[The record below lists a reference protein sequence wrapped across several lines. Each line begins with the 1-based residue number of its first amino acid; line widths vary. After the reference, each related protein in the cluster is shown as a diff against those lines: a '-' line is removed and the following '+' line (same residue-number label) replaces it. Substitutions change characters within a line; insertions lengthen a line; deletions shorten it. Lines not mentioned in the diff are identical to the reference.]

1 MHSQSHRCVQVS
13 HVQTG
18 AATHFLTHRFRIH
31 VELTAFDVGTF
42 LVTDEQCLTTWRT
55 DARGH
60 GRLNE
65 NSCPPS
71 LSIPLPLSSLS
82 HSLYLS
88 TFSSLSRSI
97 PLSLFLS
104 ITLSLSLYLFLSLS
118 LYRFL
123 FSLHLLPSSSFSSPF
138 LSLLTVGSALT
149 LMSSGERVCGTPL
162 WSCPSVRTHTHT
174 HTFIRLSH
182 SHTFGALHSCFGAF
196 TLTAMHLKL
205 FLCMPRA
212 LKLAVLT
219 HSNKHTHT

>member
-88 TFSSLSRSI
+88 T
-97 PLSLFLS
+97 PLSLFLYPS
-104 ITLSLSLYLFLSLS
+104 LSLSLPLSL
-118 LYRFL
+118 
-123 FSLHLLPSSSFSSPF
+123 
-138 LSLLTVGSALT
+138 
-149 LMSSGERVCGTPL
+149 
-162 WSCPSVRTHTHT
+162 
-174 HTFIRLSH
+174 
-182 SHTFGALHSCFGAF
+182 
-196 TLTAMHLKL
+196 
-205 FLCMPRA
+205 
-212 LKLAVLT
+212 
-219 HSNKHTHT
+219 